1 VDSSERTL
9 TVGKKQ
15 LREFENILGGLDG
28 GVSQYRKGIDEYFV
42 PHGFDIARDKLAA
55 AQCDLEKLGLYEQ
68 CRDALL
74 RAEELVKRGPEH
86 DHEAE
91 MLILNANRALMAAS
105 GTYEAMS
112 KILRDKPNAT
122 IDDFKPDPDGWA
134 MEDEQEREQ
143 KPR

>member
-1 VDSSERTL
+1 
-9 TVGKKQ
+9 VGKKQ
-15 LREFENILGGLDG
+15 VKEFENTLIGIQGSIGL
-28 GVSQYRKGIDEYFV
+28 YRRGIAEHLV

-55 AQCDLEKLGLYEQ
+55 AQRDLEKLGLYEQ

-74 RAEELVKRGPEH
+74 RAEELVKRGPKH

-134 MEDEQEREQ
+134 IEDEQEREQ

>member
-1 VDSSERTL
+1 M
-9 TVGKKQ
+9 GQKQ
-15 LREFENILGGLDG
+15 VREFENELVGMQGGIAL
-28 GVSQYRKGIDEYFV
+28 YRRGIDEYFV
-42 PHGFDIARDKLAA
+42 SHGFAIARDKLAA
-55 AQCDLEKLGLYEQ
+55 AQRDLEKLGLYEQ
-68 CRDALL
+68 CRDTLL